1 MFFEIK
7 KYQYSLLELLISFS
21 ENSELQKGL
30 YLHEIGHA
38 VGLVHE
44 HQRPIRDRFIRIN
57 YGNVHPSLR
66 QWFQKYP
73 QYRINNF
80 NYSYEFSSV
89 MHYGITVRNL
99 QIMIVLCNLS
109 FHLEGYNIWNLILC
123 QRTCITGIF
132 GYL

>member
-1 MFFEIK
+1 MVAIAIYKSAILLNLTLQLILLQYPVRYFF
-7 KYQYSLLELLISFS
+7 SSFDGKLA
-21 ENSELQKGL
+21 NFFVLQKGL

-44 HQRPIRDRFIRIN
+44 HQRPIRDQFIRIN

-80 NYSYEFSSV
+80 NISYEFSSV
-89 MHYGITVRNL
+89 MHYGITVRNHKD
-99 QIMIVLCNLS
+99 QHAYIS
-109 FHLEGYNIWNLILC
+109 
-123 QRTCITGIF
+123 Q
-132 GYL
+132 

>member
-109 FHLEGYNIWNLILC
+109 FHLEGNNI
-123 QRTCITGIF
+123 
-132 GYL
+132 